1 MKEVVDSETV
11 STCPN
16 CQGSIDVTGIQ
27 VGAEIAC
34 PICNH
39 EFTLTRMFGNFLL
52 ERQIGQ
58 GGMGAVYLGKD
69 TILKRKVAIKLLKTE
84 LVEDEKFISTF
95 LFEAQITA
103 SLNHPNIVQVYA
115 FGEQRGTYY
124 LVMEH
129 IPGGSLD
136 DKILNNGSVSEQ
148 EGLEI
153 GIAIAAGL
161 NFAHQRGLIHRD
173 IKPGNILFGED
184 GTPKVVDF
192 GLSLAYDSE
201 DHFAGEI
208 WGTPYYV
215 APEKL
220 EHKPEDWRS
229 DLYSLGTTLFHAMTG
244 RPPYEAEDPT
254 EVAMK
259 HLSGNIVSIRAFVPT
274 ISSQTAHAISKSIA
288 RYPEDRSASYEE
300 FIEQLE
306 DAKRRLHGDEK
317 EEVKV
322 SILMSQE
329 EETRRSAWLVMV
341 FVGVCVLV
349 AGVFYFFS
357 DAIFKEKEPDLD
369 IMSVKE
375 AKDSKAAK
383 AKPTNAPPKPGSNQ
397 SSSAPKASPTNAP
410 PQK

>member
-1 MKEVVDSETV
+1 M
-11 STCPN
+11 
-16 CQGSIDVTGIQ
+16 TGIQ

-69 TILKRKVAIKLLKTE
+69 TILHRKVAIKLLKTE

-136 DKILNNGSVSEQ
+136 DKILNNGCVTEQ

-153 GIAIAAGL
+153 GIAIASGL
-161 NFAHQRGLIHRD
+161 NFAHDRGLIHRD

-192 GLSLAYDSE
+192 GLSLAYDSH

-274 ISSQTAHAISKSIA
+274 ISNQTAHAIGKSIA
-288 RYPEDRSASYEE
+288 RHPEDRSGSYEE
-300 FIEQLE
+300 FITQLE
-306 DAKRRLHGDEK
+306 DAKRRLNSVDEK
-317 EEVKV
+317 EKV
-322 SILMSQE
+322 SVKILATKE
-329 EETRRSAWLVMV
+329 EESQRSGWLVLVMV
-341 FVGVCVLV
+341 GVSLLV
-349 AGVFYFFS
+349 AVILFFFRDALFAERKDAGV
-357 DAIFKEKEPDLD
+357 DDLTLVTGP
-369 IMSVKE
+369 VK
-375 AKDSKAAK
+375 
-383 AKPTNAPPKPGSNQ
+383 PKPKPATN
-397 SSSAPKASPTNAP
+397 SAPKPADKKP
-410 PQK
+410 